1 MRSKEVIISAM
12 QKEITL
18 LALQQIKP
26 RLAAEGFELHALFGS
41 AARGEQNA
49 QSDIDLLY
57 RITPEFGRRYPGFAA
72 MARVEEIKAELAA
85 LLGRPVDLAPV
96 DYLGPIGQKYILPDA
111 VHV

>member
-1 MRSKEVIISAM
+1 M
-12 QKEITL
+12 QKEIAL

-26 RLAAEGFELHALFGS
+26 RLLAEGFELYALFGS
-41 AARGEQNA
+41 VVRDEQNDR
-49 QSDIDLLY
+49 SDIDLLY

-72 MARVEEIKAELAA
+72 MARVEEITSELSR
-85 LLGRPVDLAPV
+85 LLGRAVDLAPV